1 MSEVLPQ
8 GSGVFSRNIR
18 DLDRRVQRLEPRIV
32 TTGERLT
39 VLPRGV
45 VRTGRSVA
53 PSAPM
58 ASSTT
63 ARWA

>member
-1 MSEVLPQ
+1 MSETLPQ

-18 DLDRRVQRLEPRIV
+18 NLDSRVRRLEPRIV
-32 TTGERLT
+32 STGESLT

-45 VRTGRSVA
+45 VRRTRSVA
-53 PSAPM
+53 PSAPQS
-58 ASSTT
+58 SSTT